1 MISNNSFDARIRVNK
16 RPVLFKSNKILKRY
30 H

>member
-1 MISNNSFDARIRVNK
+1 MISNNSFDARVRVNK
-16 RPVLFKSNKILKRY
+16 RLVLFKSNKILKRY